1 MLDLPDHPATP
12 CRFDARPF
20 IKTKGTDDLATRG
33 GARYH
38 LSASIVDVNDVTN
51 SRPDAF
57 TCMMSRRRSATMGGG
72 FLRVAP
78 GDRNVFL
85 KVIVERAIK

>member
-1 MLDLPDHPATP
+1 MLDLLDHSATP

-20 IKTKGTDDLATRG
+20 IKTKETDDLATRG

-38 LSASIVDVNDVTN
+38 LSASIVDVNDVTS
-51 SRPDAF
+51 SRPNAF
-57 TCMMSRRRSATMGGG
+57 SCMSCNRSATMGGG

-78 GDRNVFL
+78 GDRNVFI
-85 KVIVERAIK
+85 KVIVEGN

>member
-1 MLDLPDHPATP
+1 MLDLLDHSATP

-38 LSASIVDVNDVTN
+38 LSASIVDVNDVTS
-51 SRPDAF
+51 SRPNAF
-57 TCMMSRRRSATMGGG
+57 SCMSYRRSRSATMGGG

-85 KVIVERAIK
+85 KVIMESN